1 MAKRVSSE
9 DFEAE
14 VLGSDLPVV
23 VEFYSDSCIPCKQL
37 SPILGGLEDDYEDQV
52 KVVKVNVNFDAGLAQ
67 KYEVAASPTLLFFK
81 DGSEVERIR
90 GLVKRPKLEE
100 TVKKV
105 VIKQEDKEMLVTV
118 AGEKK
123 EIEQGTTIAKLIVD
137 EKVENPDYVTVTVN
151 DDFVESEDFD
161 KTEIKE
167 NDVIEFLYFMGGGA
181 F

>member
-81 DGSEVERIR
+81 DGNEVERIR

-100 TVKKV
+100 TVKK
-105 VIKQEDKEMLVTV
+105 L
-118 AGEKK
+118 
-123 EIEQGTTIAKLIVD
+123 L
-137 EKVENPDYVTVTVN
+137 
-151 DDFVESEDFD
+151 
-161 KTEIKE
+161 
-167 NDVIEFLYFMGGGA
+167 
-181 F
+181 